1 MESITNIDY
10 SNNNDMSEDCL
21 YPQNE
26 RIMGKISYLFA
37 WLGGCV
43 SIGTFTM
50 GSSLIGTINI
60 FQAVIAMILGCTI
73 TAIGLMLNGK
83 AGHKYGISFTVQT
96 RSVFGVKGSKIAGII
111 RAVPAV
117 VWFGFQS
124 WVGSQALNEVSK
136 SLIGYDNII
145 VFFIGF
151 QIIQVA
157 MAVGGFKG
165 IKWLENIGCIFI
177 IVSLIYMF
185 YSVVKMYGAQL
196 SDILIN
202 VKGTWG
208 MPFFAAVTSF
218 LGINTTMMLNVC
230 DYSRELKTDV
240 KTSTTGIIYWIAVIP
255 ATLFMGLIGLMVSS
269 ATGIADPIN
278 VFSSAVDNKGLVII
292 TLIFIAFAQ
301 VTTNILNNIIPPAYV
316 IMDAFKVSYK
326 KSIII
331 VGILSFFTFPW
342 LLVKPESA
350 AGLQLFVQ
358 IYSAFLGPI
367 FTVLIVDYFIL
378 KKQNLEIDELY
389 NENGKFKG
397 VNKYAVI
404 SIIVGAAFAFLNV
417 QISWFLSIIPTGIT
431 YYILMKKSRSNT

>member
-21 YPQNE
+21 HPQNE

-96 RSVFGVKGSKIAGII
+96 RSAFGVKGSKIAGII
-111 RAVPAV
+111 RA
-117 VWFGFQS
+117 
-124 WVGSQALNEVSK
+124 
-136 SLIGYDNII
+136 
-145 VFFIGF
+145 
-151 QIIQVA
+151 
-157 MAVGGFKG
+157 
-165 IKWLENIGCIFI
+165 
-177 IVSLIYMF
+177 
-185 YSVVKMYGAQL
+185 
-196 SDILIN
+196 
-202 VKGTWG
+202 
-208 MPFFAAVTSF
+208 
-218 LGINTTMMLNVC
+218 
-230 DYSRELKTDV
+230 
-240 KTSTTGIIYWIAVIP
+240 
-255 ATLFMGLIGLMVSS
+255 
-269 ATGIADPIN
+269 GIADPIN

-350 AGLQLFVQ
+350 TGLQLFVQ

-389 NENGKFKG
+389 NENG
-397 VNKYAVI
+397 
-404 SIIVGAAFAFLNV
+404 
-417 QISWFLSIIPTGIT
+417 
-431 YYILMKKSRSNT
+431 

>member
-21 YPQNE
+21 HPQNE

-96 RSVFGVKGSKIAGII
+96 RSAFGVKGSKIAGII
-111 RAVPAV
+111 RAFPAV

-196 SDILIN
+196 SNILIN

>member
-96 RSVFGVKGSKIAGII
+96 RSAFGVKGSKIAGII

-196 SDILIN
+196 SNILIN

-350 AGLQLFVQ
+350 TGLQLFVQ

>member
-1 MESITNIDY
+1 
-10 SNNNDMSEDCL
+10 
-21 YPQNE
+21 
-26 RIMGKISYLFA
+26 
-37 WLGGCV
+37 
-43 SIGTFTM
+43 
-50 GSSLIGTINI
+50 
-60 FQAVIAMILGCTI
+60 
-73 TAIGLMLNGK
+73 
-83 AGHKYGISFTVQT
+83 
-96 RSVFGVKGSKIAGII
+96 
-111 RAVPAV
+111 
-117 VWFGFQS
+117 
-124 WVGSQALNEVSK
+124 
-136 SLIGYDNII
+136 
-145 VFFIGF
+145 
-151 QIIQVA
+151 
-157 MAVGGFKG
+157 
-165 IKWLENIGCIFI
+165 
-177 IVSLIYMF
+177 
-185 YSVVKMYGAQL
+185 
-196 SDILIN
+196 
-202 VKGTWG
+202 
-208 MPFFAAVTSF
+208 
-218 LGINTTMMLNVC
+218 
-230 DYSRELKTDV
+230 
-240 KTSTTGIIYWIAVIP
+240 
-255 ATLFMGLIGLMVSS
+255 MVSS

-350 AGLQLFVQ
+350 TGLQLFVQ

>member
-1 MESITNIDY
+1 M
-10 SNNNDMSEDCL
+10 
-21 YPQNE
+21 
-26 RIMGKISYLFA
+26 
-37 WLGGCV
+37 
-43 SIGTFTM
+43 
-50 GSSLIGTINI
+50 
-60 FQAVIAMILGCTI
+60 
-73 TAIGLMLNGK
+73 
-83 AGHKYGISFTVQT
+83 
-96 RSVFGVKGSKIAGII
+96 
-111 RAVPAV
+111 

-196 SDILIN
+196 SDTLIN

>member
-1 MESITNIDY
+1 
-10 SNNNDMSEDCL
+10 
-21 YPQNE
+21 
-26 RIMGKISYLFA
+26 
-37 WLGGCV
+37 
-43 SIGTFTM
+43 
-50 GSSLIGTINI
+50 
-60 FQAVIAMILGCTI
+60 MILGCTI

-96 RSVFGVKGSKIAGII
+96 RSAFGVKGSKIAGII

-151 QIIQVA
+151 QIIQIA

-278 VFSSAVDNKGLVII
+278 VFS
-292 TLIFIAFAQ
+292 
-301 VTTNILNNIIPPAYV
+301 
-316 IMDAFKVSYK
+316 
-326 KSIII
+326 
-331 VGILSFFTFPW
+331 
-342 LLVKPESA
+342 
-350 AGLQLFVQ
+350 
-358 IYSAFLGPI
+358 
-367 FTVLIVDYFIL
+367 
-378 KKQNLEIDELY
+378 
-389 NENGKFKG
+389 
-397 VNKYAVI
+397 
-404 SIIVGAAFAFLNV
+404 
-417 QISWFLSIIPTGIT
+417 
-431 YYILMKKSRSNT
+431 

>member
-96 RSVFGVKGSKIAGII
+96 RSAFGVKGSKIAGII

-196 SDILIN
+196 SDTLIN

-240 KTSTTGIIYWIAVIP
+240 KTSTTGIIYW
-255 ATLFMGLIGLMVSS
+255 FD
-269 ATGIADPIN
+269 GIKCN
-278 VFSSAVDNKGLVII
+278 RYSRSYKC
-292 TLIFIAFAQ
+292 IFI
-301 VTTNILNNIIPPAYV
+301 
-316 IMDAFKVSYK
+316 SC
-326 KSIII
+326 
-331 VGILSFFTFPW
+331 
-342 LLVKPESA
+342 
-350 AGLQLFVQ
+350 
-358 IYSAFLGPI
+358 
-367 FTVLIVDYFIL
+367 
-378 KKQNLEIDELY
+378 
-389 NENGKFKG
+389 
-397 VNKYAVI
+397 
-404 SIIVGAAFAFLNV
+404 
-417 QISWFLSIIPTGIT
+417 
-431 YYILMKKSRSNT
+431 